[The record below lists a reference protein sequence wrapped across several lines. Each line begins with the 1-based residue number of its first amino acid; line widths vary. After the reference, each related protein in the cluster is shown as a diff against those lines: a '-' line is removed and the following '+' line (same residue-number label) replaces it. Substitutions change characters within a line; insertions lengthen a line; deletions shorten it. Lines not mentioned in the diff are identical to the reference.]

1 MHAFE
6 RGEIGALEFSTRLVA
21 DWKLSLS
28 PEAFLADFVAW
39 ARGPYPG
46 ALALLD
52 ELRGGYRL
60 ACLSN
65 ANELHT
71 AGHRRHFEDRL
82 DALFFSNEI
91 GLTKPDRAI
100 FGHIARSL
108 AVDPSRIA
116 FFDDTEA
123 NVRAASEAGF
133 AAHLTD
139 GFAALVERLSQLG
152 IAHGAG
158 TMAR

>member
-6 RGEIGALEFSTRLVA
+6 RGEIRALEFATRLVA
-21 DWKLSLS
+21 DWNLPLS
-28 PEAFLADFVAW
+28 PEAFLADFAAW

-52 ELRGGYRL
+52 ELRGDYRL

-91 GLTKPDRAI
+91 GVTKPDPAI
-100 FGHIARSL
+100 FGHIARAL

-123 NVRAASEAGF
+123 NVRAASELGF

-139 GFAALVERLSQLG
+139 GFTALVERLSQLG
-152 IAHGAG
+152 IAQGAG
-158 TMAR
+158 TVAR